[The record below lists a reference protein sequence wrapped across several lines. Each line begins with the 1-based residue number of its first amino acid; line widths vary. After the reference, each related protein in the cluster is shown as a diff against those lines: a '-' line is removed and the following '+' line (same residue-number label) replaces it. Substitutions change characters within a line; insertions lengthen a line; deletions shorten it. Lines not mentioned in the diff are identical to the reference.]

1 MMKSIFHPY
10 RKPPP
15 TGGRAAAALGEELI
29 FYVALCMVGAIP
41 VAGVV
46 SRRDA
51 FGVEPTIGLLMMG
64 AGIAGL
70 FGALLAAWRVPRDP
84 DAS

>member
-1 MMKSIFHPY
+1 MKSIFHPY

-70 FGALLAAWRVPRDP
+70 LAALVAACRGPRDP